1 MFLYSCTYRM
11 LCPLSDR
18 PFLSKQQTQQFF
30 LCHLVLEHFHKFFF
44 ADIIVT
50 QCLEFWQVKMIEKS
64 NSFFIIVISCGALNI
79 NLYI

>member
-1 MFLYSCTYRM
+1 MFLYLCTYRM

-30 LCHLVLEHFHKFFF
+30 LCHLVLKHFYKFFF

-50 QCLEFWQVKMIEKS
+50 QRLELLQVKKIEKS
-64 NSFFIIVISCGALNI
+64 YSFFIIVISCGALNI